1 MIVELNKDLRFNGE
15 NYKIWSKHI
24 QIVLVEQKVFN
35 QLNKNIK
42 SLGSRLMNQ
51 QKVFDNKW
59 DVKAIEV
66 RVTMLST
73 VDDL

>member
-24 QIVLVEQKVFN
+24 HVVLVEQKLLN
-35 QLNKNIK
+35 QLNKNMK
-42 SLGSRLMNQ
+42 RLSSRLMNQ

-59 DVKAIEV
+59 DVKAIQV

-73 VDDL
+73 VYDL